1 MTAPPPRPLADF
13 ASHNR
18 RKARSTRHAFSV
30 TLIRLLRLMLPGAR
44 PRLLGWRHKSQRR
57 LNRFADIPRCKQ
69 TIAGPPAKQA
79 SGTCSQSSPTPRDL
93 VAENTHSPRP
103 LPCFSASFS
112 CSPPPLQARSAMK
125 GLHLAL
131 LATLAGSYTKPDGP
145 VKVYPGSVNKGLTS
159 EHANASI
166 SLKNEG
172 DLYTRKS
179 RSFALFL
186 PAWRSSW
193 SPFAVDYGRDVAGRP
208 FFEVTALGS
217 PYAQLEI
224 KYTELSINYSDGPF
238 PFSNGLSSE
247 FRVETLNVTKT
258 GELASFF
265 IQGSQRWES
274 VKLIKGQGVEIKSAE
289 FISSVDEAPP
299 STWEVDSNKGVYIRG
314 QKPATTVKG
323 ANAKNYTLAF
333 EANIDYG
340 GVGWRLDTEID
351 NIFAEGPYLV
361 LTSNYPEGSFVN
373 YNHSLVPPS
382 TLVLGRGW
390 SLQNQT
396 TLTGW
401 HLDSFPVGFDVTE
414 KTWHNIET
422 DSPGDGTY
430 TVRLDGKQ
438 IAHFNLT
445 AYNVGARPPYF
456 PPCAYYSF
464 ALGPWQDQAAWY
476 RNVNVTLASGQNWY
490 SNPMTSEDI
499 KVEYGVAT
507 NDFTVCSDAGKRD
520 RYSWLGDRQIS
531 ARSVEAVGEFEYV
544 SGPAEQAFAR
554 QIASGEVPS
563 NMLFSQLDPLGVQ
576 GRTES
581 LDLILVDWESKF
593 FDIIYHYWQKT
604 GNDSF
609 LQAHWGDM
617 RAMMA
622 YVMQTSIDPQTSF
635 GTNGGSGPAISS
647 TALNIIALEEM
658 AEMGSHLGYSSA
670 VAAYQVQANLSR
682 KALEGLW
689 NETGGFYAFPGKE
702 YSIDDM
708 AWIELAK
715 IGTAER
721 RDKFWSHLPSR
732 QVPGGYVDPPA
743 DNKFDLLG
751 GGVKISMNI
760 AADLLWG
767 LGERGD
773 GKTAQDLVKRTYGP
787 MVERG
792 VNYTGAY
799 WEFLSADGTYPGNDL
814 ETAQSH
820 FWGGF
825 PPPTAFL
832 TEYVLGVKPTTPGFA
847 TFEVAPISGWKDDWV
862 EGRVPTPHGLIY
874 TAWGYDSA
882 GKLHM
887 EVTAPKGT
895 TSTIK
900 PPFEGLFSVN
910 GKAGQSGTVKVDG
923 GKGKVMIVQQ

>member
-1 MTAPPPRPLADF
+1 
-13 ASHNR
+13 
-18 RKARSTRHAFSV
+18 
-30 TLIRLLRLMLPGAR
+30 
-44 PRLLGWRHKSQRR
+44 
-57 LNRFADIPRCKQ
+57 
-69 TIAGPPAKQA
+69 
-79 SGTCSQSSPTPRDL
+79 
-93 VAENTHSPRP
+93 
-103 LPCFSASFS
+103 
-112 CSPPPLQARSAMK
+112 MK

-131 LATLAGSYTKPDGP
+131 FAALAVVSVHANPLRARNFGNGNGNSASTPWPPIPDPQSYTKPDGP
-145 VKVYPGSVNKGLTS
+145 VRVYPVSVNKGLTS
-159 EHANASI
+159 EHANATI

-172 DLYTRKS
+172 DLFT
-179 RSFALFL
+179 L
-186 PAWRSSW
+186 
-193 SPFAVDYGRDVAGRP
+193 DYGRDVAGRP

-217 PYAQLEI
+217 PYAQLEV
-224 KYTELSINYSDGPF
+224 KYTEAFNGLKVNYSDGPF

-274 VKLIKGQGVEIKSAE
+274 VKLIKGQGVEIKSAG
-289 FISSVDEAPP
+289 FISSVDEAPIASKPGYFASSNSNMTDIWNLGPRTQQLACFPPNSQP
-299 STWEVDSNKGVYIRG
+299 STWEVDSKKGVYIRG

-361 LTSNYPEGSFVN
+361 LTSNYPEGSFKN
-373 YNHSLVPPS
+373 YNHSLVPPN

-464 ALGPWQDQAAWY
+464 AFGPWQDQAAWY
-476 RNVNVTLASGQNWY
+476 RNVNITLASGQNWY

-563 NMLFSQLDPLGVQ
+563 NMLFSQLDPLGIQ

-581 LDLILVDWESKF
+581 LDLILVDWDSKF
-593 FDIIYHYWQKT
+593 FDVIYHYWQKT

-622 YVMQTSIDPQTSF
+622 YVMQTSIDPKTSF
-635 GTNGGSGPAISS
+635 STNGGSGPTISS

-658 AEMGSHLGYSSA
+658 VEMGSHLGHSSA

-689 NETGGFYAFPGKE
+689 NETGGFYAFPGKDYIVE
-702 YSIDDM
+702 DM

-743 DNKFDLLG
+743 ENKFDLLG

-760 AADLLWG
+760 AAELLWA

-787 MVERG
+787 MVERN

-825 PPPTAFL
+825 PTAFMM
-832 TEYVLGVKPTTPGFA
+832 EYVLGVKPTTPGFA
-847 TFEVAPISGWKDDWV
+847 TFEVAPISGWEDDWV

-895 TSTIK
+895 TGTIK
-900 PPFEGLFSVN
+900 PPFEGSFSVN
-910 GKAGQSGTVKVDG
+910 GKAGQSGTVKVEG
-923 GKGKVMIVQQ
+923 GRVKVTVVQQ

>member
-1 MTAPPPRPLADF
+1 M
-13 ASHNR
+13 N
-18 RKARSTRHAFSV
+18 
-30 TLIRLLRLMLPGAR
+30 
-44 PRLLGWRHKSQRR
+44 
-57 LNRFADIPRCKQ
+57 
-69 TIAGPPAKQA
+69 
-79 SGTCSQSSPTPRDL
+79 
-93 VAENTHSPRP
+93 
-103 LPCFSASFS
+103 
-112 CSPPPLQARSAMK
+112 

-131 LATLAGSYTKPDGP
+131 LATLAGVSVHAYPLRARNFGNGNGNSASTPWPPIPDPQPYTKPDGP
-145 VKVYPGSVNKGLTS
+145 VRVYPVSVNKGLTS
-159 EHANASI
+159 EHVNAAI

-172 DLYTRKS
+172 DLFTRES
-179 RSFALFL
+179 APLCSFCTSNAHDL
-186 PAWRSSW
+186 
-193 SPFAVDYGRDVAGRP
+193 DYGRDVAGRP

-217 PYAQLEI
+217 PYAQLEV
-224 KYTELSINYSDGPF
+224 KYTEAFNQLLRGPF

-274 VKLIKGQGVEIKSAE
+274 VKLIKGQGVEIKSAG
-289 FISSVDEAPP
+289 FISSVDEAPIAFKPGYFASHNSNMTDIWNLGPRTQQLACFPPSSQP
-299 STWEVDSNKGVYIRG
+299 STWEVDSKKGVYIRG

-323 ANAKNYTLAF
+323 AKAKNYTLAF
-333 EANIDYG
+333 EANIDYA
-340 GVGWRLDTEID
+340 GVGWRLDTEIV

-361 LTSNYPEGSFVN
+361 LTSNYPEGSFP
-373 YNHSLVPPS
+373 YNHSLVPPN

-414 KTWHNIET
+414 KTWHDIET

-430 TVRLDGKQ
+430 
-438 IAHFNLT
+438 
-445 AYNVGARPPYF
+445 
-456 PPCAYYSF
+456 S
-464 ALGPWQDQAAWY
+464 DQAAWY

-490 SNPMTSEDI
+490 SNPMTSEDV

-531 ARSVEAVGEFEYV
+531 ARSIEAVGEFEYV
-544 SGPAEQAFAR
+544 WGPAEQAFAR

-563 NMLFSQLDPLGVQ
+563 NMLFSQLDPLGIQ
-576 GRTES
+576 GCTES
-581 LDLILVDWESKF
+581 LDLILVDWDSKF
-593 FDIIYHYWQKT
+593 FDVIYHYWQKT
-604 GNDSF
+604 SNDSF
-609 LQAHWGDM
+609 LQAQWGDM

-622 YVMQTSIDPQTSF
+622 YVMQTSIDPKTSF
-635 GTNGGSGPAISS
+635 STNGGSSPTISS

-658 AEMGSHLGYSSA
+658 VEMGSHLGYSSA

-689 NETGGFYAFPGKE
+689 NETGGFCAFPGKDYIVE
-702 YSIDDM
+702 DM

-743 DNKFDLLG
+743 ENKFELLG
-751 GGVKISMNI
+751 GSVKISMNI
-760 AADLLWG
+760 AAELLWA

-787 MVERG
+787 IVERN

-799 WEFLSADGTYPGNDL
+799 WKLLS
-814 ETAQSH
+814 H
-820 FWGGF
+820 HWGGF
-825 PPPTAFL
+825 PTAFM

-847 TFEVAPISGWKDDWV
+847 TFEVAPISGWQDDWV

-895 TSTIK
+895 TGTIK
-900 PPFEGLFSVN
+900 PPFEGSFSVN
-910 GKAGQSGTVKVDG
+910 GKAGQSGTVKVEG
-923 GKGKVMIVQQ
+923 GKGKVTIVQQ